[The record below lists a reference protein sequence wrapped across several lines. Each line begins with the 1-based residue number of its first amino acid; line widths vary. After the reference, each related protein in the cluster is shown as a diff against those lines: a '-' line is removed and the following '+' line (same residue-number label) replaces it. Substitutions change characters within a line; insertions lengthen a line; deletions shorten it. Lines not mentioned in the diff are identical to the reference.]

1 MRINFYDAVLED
13 NRTMLVKEKAV
24 NFEAGKMNNSEKV
37 VMMMRGLLHLEKMA
51 EEYCYMISLN
61 SSCRIIGIFFLSK
74 GTVNASIISPREF
87 YIRALLVGAVQVILC
102 HNHPSGSI
110 TPSDSDIET
119 TKRLKEAGEL
129 INISLAD
136 HIIIGGENHFS
147 FKEAGML

>member
-24 NFEAGKMNNSEKV
+24 NFEAGKMNNSKEV
-37 VMMMRGLLHLEKMA
+37 VMVMRKLLHLEKRA
-51 EEYCYMISLN
+51 EEYCYIIALN

-87 YIRALLVGAVQVILC
+87 YIRALLVGAVQVIFC

-129 INISLAD
+129 ININLAD

-147 FKEAGML
+147 FKEVGML

>member
-24 NFEAGKMNNSEKV
+24 NFEAGKMNNSKEV
-37 VMMMRGLLHLEKMA
+37 VMVMRKLLHLEKRA
-51 EEYCYMISLN
+51 EEYCYIIALN

-129 INISLAD
+129 ININLAD

-147 FKEAGML
+147 FKEVGML

>member
-24 NFEAGKMNNSEKV
+24 NFEAGKVNNSEKV
-37 VMMMRGLLHLEKMA
+37 VMMMRGLLHMEKMA
-51 EEYCYMISLN
+51 EENCYMLALN

-102 HNHPSGSI
+102 HNHPSGST

-136 HIIIGGENHFS
+136 HIIIGGENYFS
-147 FKEAGML
+147 FKGAGML